1 MRHALQVS
9 RTDEPHRSRPI
20 DAARVYVLVRNV
32 FSALGLL
39 IIVSI
44 AVPDARD
51 FVLRNLL
58 WTPWKK
64 EFGHWRKPQAPHTEP
79 WLALGIG
86 DAHKGWPG
94 TGTDTGTREPGSL
107 AATENTGLRPVSLQ
121 KREQLAVTTFIAKRY
136 RVADDVVARF
146 VALAHRA
153 GTDQAV
159 DPMLVLAVMAIES
172 RYNPIAESVM
182 GARGLMQI
190 IPKYHLDKLSDHGGP
205 DALLDPDVNIQVGV
219 RILREY
225 IGRFRDTELALQ
237 MYAGALDE
245 PTLRYAR
252 KVLAER
258 SRLHQVLVRTR
269 REA

>member
-1 MRHALQVS
+1 MHHALQVS
-9 RTDEPHRSRPI
+9 RTDNPHPPRPI

-32 FSALGLL
+32 LSALGLL

-64 EFGHWRKPQAPHTEP
+64 EFGHWPTPQTPRAEP

-86 DAHKGWPG
+86 EAHKGWRG
-94 TGTDTGTREPGSL
+94 TGPDSETRESGPLVETGT
-107 AATENTGLRPVSLQ
+107 TGLQPAALQ

-146 VALAHRA
+146 VALAHRV
-153 GTDQAV
+153 GVEQAV

-205 DALLDPDVNIQVGV
+205 DALLDPDVNIQVGA

-258 SRLHQVLVRTR
+258 SRLNQVLLRTR